1 MSRIAYVNGRYSAH
15 SRASVHI
22 DDRAHTFAD
31 GVYEVILV
39 VNRHMI
45 DLEDH
50 FRRLD
55 RSLCELDIPRPMT
68 GRVLT
73 HIMNRTIHLN
83 RVVDGIVYL
92 QISRGAAPRNHVF
105 DNASLTPGVVCTARR
120 LDVPATSRDVSGVEV
135 ITLPDTRWTRVDI
148 KSVSLLPNVLAR
160 TRAAGRGAYEA
171 WLVDGEGFVTECA
184 ASNAWIVDSSG
195 RLVTRPVADGIL
207 RGITRE
213 RLMTL
218 ARELS
223 IEVVER
229 PFSVAEAKQAREAF
243 LTSTTSLVKAVSRID
258 ETVVGNGHPGHV
270 TCRLLDAY
278 LDFARHQAGFPDGHS
293 RVVLG

>member
-1 MSRIAYVNGRYSAH
+1 MSRIAYVNGRYCAH
-15 SRASVHI
+15 AGARVHI

-39 VNRHMI
+39 FDRQLI
-45 DLEDH
+45 DLDDH

-55 RSLCELDIPRPMT
+55 RSLTELGIPRPMT

-73 HIMNRTIHLN
+73 HIMNRTIRLN

-92 QISRGAAPRNHVF
+92 QISRGIAPRNHVY
-105 DNASLTPGVVCTARR
+105 DTATLTPGVVCTARR
-120 LDVPATSRDVSGVEV
+120 VRLPATARDVSGVEV
-135 ITLPDTRWTRVDI
+135 ITLPDTRWARVDI

-160 TRAAGRGAYEA
+160 TRAAGQGAYEA
-171 WLVDGEGFVTECA
+171 WLVDEKGLVTECA

-195 RLVTRPVADGIL
+195 HLVTRPATGGIL

-213 RLMTL
+213 RLITL
-218 ARELS
+218 ARGLS
-223 IEVVER
+223 IDVVER
-229 PFSVAEAKQAREAF
+229 PFSVDEAKNAREAF
-243 LTSTTSLVKAVSRID
+243 LTSTTSLVKAVARID
-258 ETVVGNGHPGHV
+258 ETVIGNGHPGHL

-278 LDFARHQAGFPDGHS
+278 LDFARSQARADGVS
-293 RVVLG
+293 

>member
-1 MSRIAYVNGRYSAH
+1 MSRIAYVNGRYCTH

-31 GVYEVILV
+31 GIYEVVLV
-39 VNRHMI
+39 VDCHLI
-45 DLEDH
+45 DLDDH

-55 RSLCELDIPRPMT
+55 RSLAELDIPQPMT
-68 GRVLT
+68 RRVLT

-105 DNASLTPGVVCTARR
+105 DNAALTPGVVCTARR
-120 LDVPATSRDVSGVEV
+120 MALPATSRDASGVDV
-135 ITLPDTRWTRVDI
+135 ITLPDTRWARVDI

-160 TRAAGRGAYEA
+160 TKAAGQGAYEA
-171 WLVDGEGFVTECA
+171 WLVDGNGLVTECA

-195 RLVTRPVADGIL
+195 RLVTRPVKDGIL

-213 RLMTL
+213 RVMAL

-229 PFSVAEAKQAREAF
+229 PFSVAEAREAREAF

-258 ETVVGNGHPGHV
+258 ETVIGNGHPGHV

-278 LDFARHQAGFPDGHS
+278 LDFARRQALLDGVS
-293 RVVLG
+293 

>member
-15 SRASVHI
+15 SRASIHI

-45 DLEDH
+45 DLDDH

-55 RSLCELDIPRPMT
+55 RSLTELDIPRPMT
-68 GRVLT
+68 ERVLT

-120 LDVPATSRDVSGVEV
+120 LTVPATSRDISGVEV
-135 ITLPDTRWTRVDI
+135 ITLRVVASAGIGALSWPEAPQGGGRNPEDA
-148 KSVSLLPNVLAR
+148 LLYR
-160 TRAAGRGAYEA
+160 RATTFDDGRAYETPRFDRSKLKGGQLIDGPA
-171 WLVDGEGFVTECA
+171 IVIQTDSTTLVPPGYEAMVA
-184 ASNAWIVDSSG
+184 PSG
-195 RLVTRPVADGIL
+195 NLHV
-207 RGITRE
+207 RE
-213 RLMTL
+213 
-218 ARELS
+218 
-223 IEVVER
+223 
-229 PFSVAEAKQAREAF
+229 VAE
-243 LTSTTSLVKAVSRID
+243 S
-258 ETVVGNGHPGHV
+258 
-270 TCRLLDAY
+270 
-278 LDFARHQAGFPDGHS
+278 
-293 RVVLG
+293 

>member
-1 MSRIAYVNGRYSAH
+1 MSRTAYVNGRYLPH
-15 SRASVHI
+15 SLASIHI

-45 DLEDH
+45 DLDDH

-55 RSLCELDIPRPMT
+55 RSLGELDIPRPVSS
-68 GRVLT
+68 RVLT
-73 HIMNRTIHLN
+73 HILNRTIHLN
-83 RVVDGIVYL
+83 RVVDGSVYL

-105 DNASLTPGVVCTARR
+105 DNASLKPGVVCWARSMTLPTTAQE
-120 LDVPATSRDVSGVEV
+120 VPGVEV
-135 ITLPDTRWTRVDI
+135 ITLPDTRWTRVDV

-160 TRAAGRGAYEA
+160 TRAAGEGAYEA
-171 WLVDGEGFVTECA
+171 WLVDGDGRVTECA
-184 ASNAWIVDSSG
+184 ASNAWIVDSRG
-195 RLVTRPVADGIL
+195 RLVTRPVTDGIL

-213 RLMTL
+213 RVMAL
-218 ARELS
+218 ARALD

-229 PFSVAEAKQAREAF
+229 PFSVAEAKEAREAF

-258 ETVVGNGHPGHV
+258 ETVIGNGHPGHV

-278 LDFARHQAGFPDGHS
+278 LDFARRRGVPERDS
-293 RVVLG
+293 

>member
-1 MSRIAYVNGRYSAH
+1 MSRIAYVNGRYCTH

-31 GVYEVILV
+31 GIYEVILV
-39 VNRHMI
+39 FNCHLI
-45 DLEDH
+45 DLDDH

-55 RSLCELDIPRPMT
+55 RSLAELDIPQPMT

-105 DNASLTPGVVCTARR
+105 DNAALTPGVVCTARR
-120 LDVPATSRDVSGVEV
+120 MALPATSRDASGVEV
-135 ITLPDTRWTRVDI
+135 ITLPDTRWARVDI

-160 TRAAGRGAYEA
+160 TKAAGQGAYEA
-171 WLVDGEGFVTECA
+171 WLVDGNGLVTECA
-184 ASNAWIVDSSG
+184 ASNAWIVDSRG
-195 RLVTRPVADGIL
+195 RLVTRPVTDGIL

-213 RLMTL
+213 RVMAL

-229 PFSVAEAKQAREAF
+229 PFSVAEAREAREAF

-258 ETVVGNGHPGHV
+258 ETVIGNGHPGHV

-278 LDFARHQAGFPDGHS
+278 LDFARRQALPGGVS
-293 RVVLG
+293 

>member
-1 MSRIAYVNGRYSAH
+1 MSRIAYVNGRYCAH
-15 SRASVHI
+15 SRACVHI

-39 VNRHMI
+39 INRHMI
-45 DLEDH
+45 DLDDH

-55 RSLCELDIPRPMT
+55 RSLAELDIPRPMT

-73 HIMNRTIHLN
+73 HIMNRTIRLN

-105 DNASLTPGVVCTARR
+105 DNTFLTPGVVCTARR
-120 LDVPATSRDVSGVEV
+120 MAVPATSREVPGAEV

-160 TRAAGRGAYEA
+160 TRAAGQGAYEA
-171 WLVDGEGFVTECA
+171 WLVDGEGLVTECS
-184 ASNAWIVDSSG
+184 ASNAWIVDSGG
-195 RLVTRPVADGIL
+195 RLVTRPVTDGIL

-213 RLMTL
+213 RVMTL

-229 PFSVAEAKQAREAF
+229 PFSVAEAKEAREAF

-258 ETVVGNGHPGHV
+258 ETVIGNGHPGHV

-278 LDFARHQAGFPDGHS
+278 LDFAHREALPSGVS
-293 RVVLG
+293 